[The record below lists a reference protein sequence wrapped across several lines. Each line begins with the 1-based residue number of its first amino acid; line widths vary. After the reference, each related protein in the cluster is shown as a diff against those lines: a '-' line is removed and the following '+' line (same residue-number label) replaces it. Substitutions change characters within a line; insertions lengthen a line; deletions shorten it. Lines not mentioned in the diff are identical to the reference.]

1 MTKNPLRRKLKEGN
15 PCLGLW
21 VTLESATVSEVAAEL
36 GLDWICVDL
45 EHGSLSYRDVLNHAR
60 AARGSYT
67 AVLVR
72 VPSATIDSVKRCLD
86 LGIHGVILPLVRS
99 PEDLREGFSFARYPP
114 AGIRAIGG
122 ERALRWGLK
131 KDEYLSV
138 ANEETMVI
146 PNIETAESSRSI
158 EEILD
163 VPGLE
168 AIFFGPTDL
177 SASQGHFN
185 QWEGLGVAEDILRM
199 RELAAKRGIA
209 SGVVAPNSEDAKKR
223 KAQGFHMIGLGTD
236 VDLLIRQTK
245 SLMRSLEE

>member
-99 PEDLREGFSFARYPP
+99 AEDLREGFSFARYPP

-131 KDEYLSV
+131 KDEYLSF

-209 SGVVAPNSEDAKKR
+209 FGVVAPNSEDAKKR